1 MSELALKLIEKN
13 KELYKFD
20 PNKAKFLDLGNCGLR
35 KLPLELFNCIW
46 LEKLSL
52 GSFYIKI
59 EDNKLM
65 QYYSVENKGSLNSF
79 NAKELNNLQKLPNLT
94 SLHLCFTQINSYSFL
109 EKLTN
114 LNSLYLSSSKISDI
128 RFLENLTNLNSLTL
142 NSNKISDISFLEK
155 LTNLNSLHLGS
166 NQIRDISFLEKL
178 PNLNSL
184 YLESNQVKDFSFLEK
199 LTNLTALNLELN
211 QIYDIRFLENLTNLN
226 FLDLENNL
234 ISEAQ
239 HLEKLINLNSLNLR
253 SNLIKDLCFLENLTN
268 LNSLDLG
275 SNQISD
281 IRFLKKLTN
290 LNSLYLDSNQISN
303 IRFLE
308 KLPNLDSL
316 VLRRNQIS
324 DIHFLEKLTNLNS
337 LDLSFNQ
344 ISNIKAL
351 LPLFKKGGEI
361 SLKLID
367 FERKINL
374 MDNVITNPPI
384 EIVKQGRE
392 AIIEYFEGKL
402 RPLNECKL
410 IFVGD
415 GGVGKTSLMRRL
427 VSDSFEEAE
436 KTTHGI
442 NKIAWEEINNN
453 ESEKIRVN
461 LWDFGG
467 QHIQHSLHQFFFSE
481 RVIYVLV
488 LNPRNDQKADYW
500 LDQIEKLG
508 CNSEIIVVYNWK
520 QEEDKQ
526 ADYLTN
532 FYELRKKYPKLPD
545 PFLLNCKLDEGIKA
559 FKESLI
565 GYILRNEGLKAKYR
579 EEWFNIKRKLED
591 EVSVGKQFI
600 PYETY
605 QEWCIAEHYENPESQ
620 RRLLH
625 ILDSVGSIVFF
636 DRPILNQYQVLN
648 PDWITTGAYSILV
661 ATQTKEKRGH
671 LSWEDLKE
679 IFKEEKEIFANKTI
693 KIRYLEQ
700 NFHFLLELM
709 LQYNL
714 CERNP
719 SNDKEFLIPSA
730 FGERP
735 SKDYKFAKD
744 EARYYRLQFESPFE
758 MLIMHRFI
766 AKNIKKIES
775 KDYWQSGIYIRHHDN
790 KTFALVETNLFSKR
804 IDCWIKGNNIN
815 GFWEIIQND
824 FKEIFEIYNDF
835 PVQQLVK
842 YNHPEKEVFLDY
854 EEMLD
859 ALRNGKNIIDYDSK
873 NRIKNIDVLAVLSL
887 FEDKEKTLVKMKE
900 QNNGDIHIHNE
911 GTMNI
916 GGVGNNS
923 NNEQNIRNQPA
934 IELIKEKEDLTIEN
948 KALKKWQQNS
958 LWLMLISL
966 IITSFIVL
974 GIIEEVS
981 WIASKEK
988 WKTFKESDWFKWLGF
1003 IGAFAWNAFIGKM
1016 VYDRFHDPS
1025 KEKNFRDLFKVK
1037 NK

>member
-1 MSELALKLIEKN
+1 MSESPLKLSESPLKLIEKN
-13 KELYKFD
+13 KELYKTD
-20 PNKAKFLDLGNCGLR
+20 PIKAEFLDLASCELINGL
-35 KLPLELFNCIW
+35 PNELFDCTWIKQLNISN
-46 LEKLSL
+46 LHLSPERNVKF
-52 GSFYIKI
+52 GNNIFS
-59 EDNKLM
+59 
-65 QYYSVENKGSLNSF
+65 G
-79 NAKELNNLQKLPNLT
+79 KELKM
-94 SLHLCFTQINSYSFL
+94 L

-114 LNSLYLSSSKISDI
+114 LNSLILGNNKI
-128 RFLENLTNLNSLTL
+128 ENFEFISVLVNLNSLFIVDNQIKDTRFFNKLINL
-142 NSNKISDISFLEK
+142 NYLYLSNTQISDYSFFEK
-155 LTNLNSLHLGS
+155 LTNLNSLHLIN
-166 NQIRDISFLEKL
+166 NQINDISFLEK
-178 PNLNSL
+178 
-184 YLESNQVKDFSFLEK
+184 F
-199 LTNLTALNLELN
+199 
-211 QIYDIRFLENLTNLN
+211 TNLN
-226 FLDLENNL
+226 YLDLRN
-234 ISEAQ
+234 
-239 HLEKLINLNSLNLR
+239 
-253 SNLIKDLCFLENLTN
+253 
-268 LNSLDLG
+268 
-275 SNQISD
+275 NQISD
-281 IRFLKKLTN
+281 ISFLEKFTNLNYLDLRNNQISDISFLEKFTNLNYLDLSKNQINDISFLQKLTN
-290 LNSLYLDSNQISN
+290 LNSL
-303 IRFLE
+303 
-308 KLPNLDSL
+308 NLKE
-316 VLRRNQIS
+316 NQIS
-324 DIHFLEKLTNLNS
+324 DIKPLLSLFRKGLEI
-337 LDLSFNQ
+337 D
-344 ISNIKAL
+344 IE
-351 LPLFKKGGEI
+351 GY
-361 SLKLID
+361 D
-367 FERKINL
+367 FEAIINL
-374 MDNVITNPPI
+374 KENPITNPPI

-392 AIIEYFEGKL
+392 AIIEYFEGNL

-415 GGVGKTSLMRRL
+415 GGVGKTSLMRRV
-427 VSDSFEEAE
+427 VSDSFVEGE

-442 NKIAWEEINNN
+442 NKIAWEEIRNT
-453 ESEKIRVN
+453 EGEKIRVN

-467 QHIQHSLHQFFFSE
+467 QHIQHSLHQFFFTE
-481 RVIYVLV
+481 RAIYVLV

-526 ADYLTN
+526 ADFLTN

-545 PFLLNCKLDEGIKA
+545 PFLLNCKLDEGIKH
-559 FKESLI
+559 FKKSLI
-565 GYILRNEGLKAKYR
+565 GYILRNEGLKATYR

-605 QEWCIAEHYENPESQ
+605 QEWCIVEHYENPESQ
-620 RRLLH
+620 RRLLN
-625 ILDSVGSIVFF
+625 ILDSVGSIVFI

-671 LSWEDLKE
+671 LSWVDLKE
-679 IFKEEKEIFANKTI
+679 IFKEEKEIFANKAI

-700 NFHFLLELM
+700 NFHFLIELM

-719 SNDKEFLIPSA
+719 NNDKEFLIPSA
-730 FGERP
+730 FGETP

-744 EARYYRLQFESPFE
+744 EARYYQLQFESPFE

-766 AKNIKKIES
+766 AKNIKKIVG
-775 KDYWQSGIYIRHHDN
+775 KDYWQSGIYIKHHDN

-835 PVQQLVK
+835 PVQQLVR

-873 NRIKNIDVLAVLSL
+873 NRIKNIDVLEVLSL

-900 QNNGDIHIHNE
+900 QNKSDIHIHNE

-923 NNEQNIRNQPA
+923 TNNQNITSLPA
-934 IELIKEKEDLTIEN
+934 TEPNKEEKKEDISLEN
-948 KALKKWQQNS
+948 NAFKKWQQNS
-958 LWLMLISL
+958 LWLMLLSL
-966 IITSFIVL
+966 ILTSLIVL

-981 WIASKEK
+981 WIASK
-988 WKTFKESDWFKWLGF
+988 GR
-1003 IGAFAWNAFIGKM
+1003 A
-1016 VYDRFHDPS
+1016 
-1025 KEKNFRDLFKVK
+1025 
-1037 NK
+1037 